1 MHWWRE
7 VYPTSNYPIVILSTP
22 ICVIIG
28 NEFPF
33 LLSNIAITTHVKLLL
48 LEENTGKFH
57 SFHLSQSLSHVRLFV
72 TPWTVAHQAS
82 LSIWDTQSLFKLM
95 SVELLCYSMMSTLS
109 EIIFFE
115 IPYNWDHI
123 VLFFL
128 WLTLCN
134 VIPSSFFHVAII
146 GRISFFL

>member
-7 VYPTSNYPIVILSTP
+7 VYPTFNYPIVILSTP
-22 ICVIIG
+22 ICVIIR

-57 SFHLSQSLSHVRLFV
+57 SFHLSWSLSHVRLFV

-82 LSIWDTQSLFKLM
+82 LSIRDTQSLLKLM

-109 EIIFFE
+109 EIIFLRFLIIE
-115 IPYNWDHI
+115 II
-123 VLFFL
+123 
-128 WLTLCN
+128 LCY
-134 VIPSSFFHVAII
+134 SFSDLVYVM
-146 GRISFFL
+146 